1 MTECIYGGRK
11 IYLSITCLFSSRIC
25 LTRVGKSNRVFGS
38 IAAFPVQLVGVV
50 NVVPHTVKAAGNGG
64 DGSEERVAHPDGQH
78 GVFLSQRLAGRDAV
92 TIPVTDAFAEPEL
105 EGATQ

>member
-1 MTECIYGGRK
+1 M
-11 IYLSITCLFSSRIC
+11 
-25 LTRVGKSNRVFGS
+25 
-38 IAAFPVQLVGVV
+38 AFPVQLVGVV

-105 EGATQ
+105 KSATQ